1 MSMSLKKKLVILLM
15 LLMTAII
22 ACTILFSFIESSKMK
37 DSSQK
42 LTNEIDQQSK
52 ELVSQQLEQLT
63 GSISNHIV
71 TVEKEIDKNMLNSAY
86 LIQHMDST
94 NDLSTDD
101 LEKLKQQTGMTD
113 IYLTD
118 ENGIFTTSTEEAS
131 IGLNLFDIWDGYK
144 MLLTGESTYLPS
156 FLKIKEET
164 GEIFKFT
171 AIPRADGKGIIET
184 ALNAEAIEQSI
195 ATFIQQDSAIQSI
208 NLVDE
213 FGLVLTE
220 NINGD
225 YESKWKKG
233 SKIEDKNVQAVIENG
248 KPIINVHKDQVSEIY
263 YPIKVDGKTI
273 YVINS
278 QIDANPYFLASVSA
292 NDALIEAQGAF
303 SKSSTNIAIAVIVVT
318 VLFISL
324 LIFIITKFSNKLQRF
339 SGVLRNMRTEADSIS
354 VGTRDETELKKIQE
368 SIQYVID
375 ESKNVFKTIEKSTEN
390 LTYIQSDFKDK
401 MIHMLENIGQLSQA
415 VHDSAVINQK
425 QLENVELGNDIVLKM
440 SKGVNQASIINSKL
454 MDASIKTTNNANS
467 SIEGLKKMSDFIR
480 KIDFETNTNQQRLE
494 KLQNNSTEISGIIS
508 VIQGISEQTNLL
520 ALNASIEAARA
531 GEAGK
536 GFAVVAGEVKK
547 LAEDSKAATEKIGE
561 ILYEIQVDVRATNE
575 ANFELTDF
583 IKDSHQDVESA
594 VVQIENLI
602 DESKNTAQEINN
614 LNKQFASLSTN
625 EKDVQQVFAHLN
637 ESIERNAANS
647 EELLSMIIEVEETLE
662 KLRQLFEKVNNSTIE
677 LEQVIAY

>member
-37 DSSQK
+37 SNSQK

-63 GSISNHIV
+63 SSISNHIV
-71 TVEKEIDKNMLNSAY
+71 TVEQEIDKNMLNTAY
-86 LIQHMDST
+86 LIQYMDST
-94 NDLSTDD
+94 NSLSTED
-101 LEKLKQQTGMTD
+101 LEQLKQQTGMAD
-113 IYLTD
+113 LYLTD
-118 ENGIFTTSTEEAS
+118 ENGIFTTTTEEAAV
-131 IGLNLFDIWDGYK
+131 GLNLFDIWDGYK

-156 FLKIKEET
+156 NLKIKEET

-171 AIPRADGKGIIET
+171 AIPRTDGKGIIET
-184 ALNAEAIEQSI
+184 ALNAEEIERSI
-195 ATFIQQDSAIQSI
+195 STFIQQDNTIQSLF
-208 NLVDE
+208 LVDAS
-213 FGLVLTE
+213 GLVLTE
-220 NINGD
+220 NINGN
-225 YESKWKKG
+225 YEGNWKKG
-233 SKIEDKNVQAVIENG
+233 VTINDQNVQAVMENG
-248 KPIINVHKDQVSEIY
+248 EPILKVQKEQVSEIY

-273 YVINS
+273 YVIYS
-278 QIDANPYFLASVSA
+278 QIDANPYFLASLSA
-292 NDALIEAQGAF
+292 NEALIEAQGAF
-303 SKSSTNIAIAVIVVT
+303 TKSSTNIAIAVIVVT

-339 SGVLRNMRTEADSIS
+339 SGVLRNMRTEGDSVS
-354 VGTRDETELKKIQE
+354 VGTRDEVELKKIQE

-390 LTYIQSDFKDK
+390 LTYVQSDFKDK

-415 VHDSAVINQK
+415 VHDSAIINQK
-425 QLENVELGNDIVLKM
+425 QLENVELGNEIVSKM
-440 SKGVNQASIINSKL
+440 SNAVNQASDINIKL
-454 MDASIKTTNNANS
+454 KDVSVKTTNNANN
-467 SIEGLKKMSDFIR
+467 SIEGLKKMSDFIK
-480 KIDFETNTNQQRLE
+480 KIGFETNTNQRRLE
-494 KLQNNSTEISGIIS
+494 KLQNNSTEISSIIS

-536 GFAVVAGEVKK
+536 GFAVVAEEVKK

-561 ILYEIQVDVRATNE
+561 ILHEIQIDVAATNE
-575 ANFELTDF
+575 ANLELTDF
-583 IKDSHQDVESA
+583 IKGSHTDVEAS
-594 VVQIENLI
+594 VDQIENLI
-602 DESKNTAQEINN
+602 SETKNTATEINN
-614 LNKQFASLSTN
+614 LNMQFAILSSN
-625 EKDVQQVFAHLN
+625 EKDVQQIFTHLN

-662 KLRQLFEKVNNSTIE
+662 KLKQLFEKVHNSTIE